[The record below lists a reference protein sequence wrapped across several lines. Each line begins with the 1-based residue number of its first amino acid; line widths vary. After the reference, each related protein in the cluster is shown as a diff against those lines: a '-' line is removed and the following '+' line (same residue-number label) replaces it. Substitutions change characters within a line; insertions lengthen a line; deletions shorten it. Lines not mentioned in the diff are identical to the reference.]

1 MRITCAPD
9 GFNFQ
14 SVASD
19 LNVCLYH
26 RTKNP
31 LMGSVGA
38 LVKHDVY
45 RKRIV
50 PSAKA
55 WDFLSIALSVV
66 TADLAGHRRK
76 SSDGWTREL
85 NLTISVIDAQ
95 FWTQQK
101 HQLEY
106 LLQFLTTDLWSLNFV
121 DGGLHPEPHKKPLYP
136 TEDSVALL
144 SGGLDS
150 FIGVLD
156 LVTKGDAPF
165 VVSQTV
171 RGDGNKQEDFART
184 LGSLSQFKTNHT
196 ARVPAP
202 ETPASQRSRSIIFL
216 AYGVLIATSL
226 KRYHDG
232 YPVNL
237 YVCENGYISI
247 NPPVTAARVGSL
259 STRTTHPVV
268 FGTLQNIL
276 RNAGLNVTIVNPY
289 QLITKGEMLKNCLSQ
304 PLLERFAHQTTSC
317 GRYAVFKNT
326 HCGRCVPCLVR
337 RASFFHWKGAGFDQ
351 TPYVFDDLSKKDDQ
365 HSGFD
370 DVRSMIMA
378 TISRRQMG
386 TEKWI
391 GAALSS
397 GLIQNKQDYIDTVER
412 GLVEIDAFLADLGLT

>member
-1 MRITCAPD
+1 MNITCAPED
-9 GFNFQ
+9 FNFQ
-14 SVASD
+14 SIPSD
-19 LNVCLYH
+19 LNVCLYQ

-31 LMGSVGA
+31 LMGSAGA
-38 LVKHDVY
+38 LVKHDIY
-45 RKRIV
+45 RKKLV
-50 PSAKA
+50 PSARA

-76 SSDGWTREL
+76 STDGWTREL
-85 NLTISVIDAQ
+85 NLTISVIDAK
-95 FWTQQK
+95 FWAQQK
-101 HQLEY
+101 EQLEHF
-106 LLQFLTTDLWSLNFV
+106 LKFLTTDLWSLTFV
-121 DGGLHPEPHKKPLYP
+121 DGGLHPEPHKKPFFPL
-136 TEDSVALL
+136 EDSVALL

-156 LVTKGDAPF
+156 LVTKGHSPF
-165 VVSQTV
+165 AVSQTV
-171 RGDGNKQEDFART
+171 RGDGKNQKFFARI
-184 LGSLSQFKTNHT
+184 LGNLSQFKTNHN
-196 ARVPAP
+196 AKVPAP

-247 NPPVTAARVGSL
+247 NPPITAARVGSL
-259 STRTTHPVV
+259 STRTTHPVI

-276 RNAGLNVTIVNPY
+276 INAGLNVAIVNPY
-289 QLITKGEMLKNCLSQ
+289 QFTTKGEMLEKCLSQ
-304 PLLERFAHQTTSC
+304 PLLERLAHQTTSC

-337 RASFFHWKGAGFDQ
+337 RASFFHWKGAGFDK
-351 TPYVFDDLSKKDDQ
+351 TPYVFNDLSKNDDQ

-378 TISRRQMG
+378 TISRKQMG
-386 TEKWI
+386 TSKWV

-397 GLIQNKQDYIDTVER
+397 GLIQNKQSYTDTVER
-412 GLVEIDAFLADLGLT
+412 GLVEVDAFLANLGLT